1 VLFVPVSGARG
12 MGEYARSVALATAA
26 AQRWPALDI
35 HFVVSQQAPYA
46 ADTPFPRTLLPSSPT
61 FHTQEMRELIG
72 SLRPSLVVF
81 DNAGRTAQLRA
92 AAASGARVVYVSS
105 RPKQRL
111 KAFRIRWMRMLDE
124 HWIAYPEFI
133 AGAFGPF
140 ERLKLRLLGRPKVR
154 FLDAI
159 LPMAN
164 EALATGVLERFSL
177 TSGEYALVVP
187 GGGTDHP
194 GAEKAP
200 QIVATAARELAKGG
214 VPTLLLAAPEGASA
228 SGAGGFLRTSPRL
241 PMTELAELLR
251 AARIVI
257 SNGGDTLLQA
267 IASAKPCIAVP
278 IAGDQAHRIARCE
291 RAGLAIGT
299 PLEAGAIV
307 REAAS
312 LFQDEARRNALASRL
327 AAAHVRNGMEV
338 ALDAI
343 GRLSAPR

>member
-12 MGEYARSVALATAA
+12 MGEYARSLALASAA
-26 AQRWPALDI
+26 SQRWPALDI

-46 ADTPFPRTLLPSSPT
+46 EDTPFPKTLLPSSPT
-61 FHTQEMRELIG
+61 FHTQEMKELIR

-105 RPKQRL
+105 RPRQRR
-111 KAFRIRWMRMLDE
+111 KAFRIGWMRILDE

-133 AGAFGPF
+133 AGAFGPL
-140 ERLKLRLLGRPKVR
+140 ERFKLGLLRRPAVR

-159 LPMAN
+159 LPPGDDT
-164 EALATGVLERFSL
+164 LATRMVDRFSL
-177 TSGEYALVVP
+177 KRGEFALVVP

-194 GAEKAP
+194 GAENAP
-200 QIVATAARELAKGG
+200 QIVATAARALAKSG
-214 VPTLLLAAPEGASA
+214 VPTLLVAAPEG
-228 SGAGGFLRTSPRL
+228 SGAPQASEYLRTSQRM
-241 PMTELAELLR
+241 PMAELAELVR
-251 AARIVI
+251 ASRIVI

-278 IAGDQAHRIARCE
+278 IAGDQSHRIARCE
-291 RAGLAIGT
+291 RAGLAIGA
-299 PLEAGAIV
+299 PLEAAAIV

-312 LFQDEARRNALASRL
+312 LYGDESRRQALGSRL
-327 AAAHVRNGMEV
+327 AAANVRNGMEA
-338 ALDAI
+338 ALESI
-343 GRLSAPR
+343 GRLSVPR